1 VLHISFGMN
10 MFVASMKNNILI
22 VDDIH
27 PIFMEQAEALGYT
40 CNYQPLITPAAAFEM
55 LGDYAG
61 LVIRSKF
68 NVDRK
73 VIDAATNLRFVCRA
87 GAGMD
92 NIDVAYAV
100 QKNITLINA
109 PEGNMDA
116 VGEHAVGLLLS
127 LMNNFSTADAE
138 IRAGIWEREPNRGY
152 ELKGKT
158 VGIIGYGFMGKSFA
172 KKLSGFEVN
181 VIAYDKYKTG
191 FSDRYAREVS
201 MEEIVKH
208 SDVLSLHVPLTAET
222 DGLVNDEYLFHF
234 KKPIFFI
241 NTSRGK
247 TAKVQAVL
255 NAIKQ
260 GKILGAGLDVLE
272 VEKFPALAAQTW
284 FDELRQSG
292 KVLLT
297 PHVAGWTFD
306 SYRKIS
312 EVMASKLHLVD

>member
-1 VLHISFGMN
+1 L
-10 MFVASMKNNILI
+10 KNNILI

-27 PIFMEQAEALGYT
+27 PIFMEMAAAKGYH
-40 CNYQPLITPAAAFEM
+40 CDYKPLIKADEAM
-55 LGDYAG
+55 QIIGGYAG

-68 NVDRK
+68 KVDK
-73 VIDAATNLRFVCRA
+73 LVLDAATNLRFVARA

-92 NIDVAYAV
+92 NINEIYAAE
-100 QKNITLINA
+100 KGISLINA
-109 PEGNMDA
+109 PEGNSDA

-127 LMNNFSTADAE
+127 LMNNLNKGDSE
-138 IRAGIWEREPNRGY
+138 IRNGSWQREANRGY

-158 VGIIGYGFMGKSFA
+158 VGIIGYGHMGHSFA
-172 KKLSGFEVN
+172 RKLSGFQVD

-201 MEEIVKH
+201 MEDIVKH
-208 SDVLSLHVPLTAET
+208 SDVLSLHIPLTPET
-222 DGLVNDEYLFHF
+222 NGLVDDEYLFHF
-234 KKPIFFI
+234 KKPIFLI
-241 NTSRGK
+241 NTARGK
-247 TAKVQAVL
+247 AVKTSAVL

-272 VEKFPALAAQTW
+272 VEKFPALGEQTW

-292 KVLLT
+292 KVILS

-306 SYRKIS
+306 SYRKLS
-312 EVMASKLHLVD
+312 EVMAEKLVSVI

>member
-1 VLHISFGMN
+1 L
-10 MFVASMKNNILI
+10 NNKKILV
-22 VDDIH
+22 VDDLH
-27 PIFMEQAEALGYT
+27 PAFMQQAEALGYT
-40 CNYQPLITPAAAFEM
+40 CNYQPDIKPEAVYEILNNYT
-55 LGDYAG
+55 G
-61 LVIRSKF
+61 LAIRSKF
-68 NVDRK
+68 QVSK
-73 VIDAATNLRFVCRA
+73 EIIDLAPNLRFICRA

-92 NIDVAYAV
+92 NIDENYARA
-100 QKNITLINA
+100 KGITLINA

-116 VGEHAVGLLLS
+116 VGEHAIGMLLS
-127 LMNNFSTADAE
+127 LMNNLTRGDAE
-138 IRAGIWEREPNRGY
+138 VRDGKWLREVNRGY

-158 VGIIGYGFMGKSFA
+158 VGIIGYGFMGSSFA

-181 VIAYDKYKTG
+181 VIAYDKYKSG
-191 FSDRYAREVS
+191 FSDRFAREVS

-208 SDVLSLHVPLTAET
+208 SDVLSLHIPLTAET
-222 DGLVNDEYLFHF
+222 NGMVNDEYLFHF

-241 NTSRGK
+241 NAARGK
-247 TAKVQAVL
+247 VVKTSAVL

-272 VEKFPALAAQTW
+272 VESFPELAQQTW

-292 KVLLT
+292 KIILS

-312 EVMASKLHLVD
+312 EVMAAKLATLVIGD

>member
-1 VLHISFGMN
+1 L
-10 MFVASMKNNILI
+10 KNNILI
-22 VDDIH
+22 VDDVH
-27 PIFMEQAEALGYT
+27 PIFMEQAEARGYQCDYRPT
-40 CNYQPLITPAAAFEM
+40 IKAEEALQII
-55 LGDYAG
+55 GDYAG

-68 NVDRK
+68 LVTKQVFD
-73 VIDAATNLRFVCRA
+73 IATSLRFVCRA

-92 NIDVAYAV
+92 NIDEAYAI
-100 QKNITLINA
+100 QKGVTLINA
-109 PEGNMDA
+109 PEGNSDA
-116 VGEHAVGLLLS
+116 VGEHAIGLLLS
-127 LMNNFSTADAE
+127 LMNNLNRGDAE
-138 IRAGIWEREPNRGY
+138 IRAGKWDREGNRGY

-158 VGIIGYGFMGKSFA
+158 VGIIGYGHMGHSFA
-172 KKLSGFEVN
+172 RKLSGFQVD

-201 MEEIVKH
+201 MEQIIKH
-208 SDVLSLHVPLTAET
+208 SDVLSVHVPLTAET
-222 DGLVNDEYLFHF
+222 NGLVDEEYLFHF

-247 TAKVQAVL
+247 TAKVSAVL

-260 GKILGAGLDVLE
+260 GKIIGAGLDVLE
-272 VEKFPALAAQTW
+272 VEKFPALTEQVW

-292 KVLLT
+292 KVILS

-312 EVMASKLHLVD
+312 EVMAEKLINLIN

>member
-1 VLHISFGMN
+1 MN
-10 MFVASMKNNILI
+10 NDRILI
-22 VDDIH
+22 ADDIH
-27 PIFMEQAEALGYT
+27 PIFIERAEELGYVCDYQPTIKLDEALQIIG
-40 CNYQPLITPAAAFEM
+40 N
-55 LGDYAG
+55 YAG

-68 NVDRK
+68 NVDK
-73 VIDAATNLRFVCRA
+73 PVIDAATNLRFVCRA

-92 NIDVAYAV
+92 NIDVTYANE
-100 QKNITLINA
+100 KNIHLINA
-109 PEGNMDA
+109 SEGNMDA
-116 VGEHAVGLLLS
+116 VGEHAVGMLLS
-127 LMNNFSTADAE
+127 LMNNFNIADAQ
-138 IRAGIWEREPNRGY
+138 IRNGEWKREANRGF

-172 KKLSGFEVN
+172 KKLSGFEVE

-208 SDVLSLHVPLTAET
+208 SDVLSIHVPLTKET
-222 DGLVNDEYLFHF
+222 NGMINDELFFHF

-247 TAKVQAVL
+247 VAKVSAVL
-255 NAIKQ
+255 NGIKD
-260 GKILGAGLDVLE
+260 GKIRGAALDVLE
-272 VEKFPALAAQTW
+272 VEKFPTLAEQDW
-284 FDELRQSG
+284 FNDLKQSG

-306 SYRKIS
+306 SYRRIS
-312 EVMASKLHLVD
+312 EVMVTKLAELGRD